1 MTTVCLECHS
11 KTMTEGFMKQF
22 DGVVEL
28 YNAKFGEP
36 AAAIMAGLYDAGL
49 LTPLPFD
56 EPLEY
61 TYWELWH
68 DEGARARHGA
78 SMMSPNHAWWEG
90 MYLVGRN
97 FYSRFLPEARAVA
110 GEQAA
115 ALVDAHIDGAD
126 GHAWLARTGEGN
138 PILGWMP
145 PPPPPPEP
153 EASPETAPTAAEEP
167 APGAAPDMDGGSAAT
182 ATDTTVTTAAADAG
196 EGAAEEGTP

>member
-1 MTTVCLECHS
+1 
-11 KTMTEGFMKQF
+11 
-22 DGVVEL
+22 
-28 YNAKFGEP
+28 
-36 AAAIMAGLYDAGL
+36 
-49 LTPLPFD
+49 
-56 EPLEY
+56 
-61 TYWELWH
+61 
-68 DEGARARHGA
+68 
-78 SMMSPNHAWWEG
+78 

-145 PPPPPPEP
+145 PPPPEP